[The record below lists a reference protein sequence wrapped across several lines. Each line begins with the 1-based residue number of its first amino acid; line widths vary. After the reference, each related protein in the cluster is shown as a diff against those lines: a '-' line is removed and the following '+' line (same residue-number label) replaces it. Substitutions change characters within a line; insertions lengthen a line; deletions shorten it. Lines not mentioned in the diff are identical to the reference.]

1 MFGPN
6 TDLELSLRQAG
17 LSKEEY
23 FCNRCGQPIDYWEYN
38 NSVKGYCE
46 DCLEEEELE
55 NE

>member
-23 FCNRCGQPIDYWEYN
+23 SRLRNAYSSLLPVINSGEANSNPII
-38 NSVKGYCE
+38 
-46 DCLEEEELE
+46 
-55 NE
+55 